1 MGRVDSLEKTLMLG
15 GIGGR
20 RRRGRQMAGWHHWL
34 DGCESQWTLGVGD
47 GQGGLAC
54 CDSWGRKE
62 LDTTERLMWSDLIWT
77 HKYLIIYSNTG
88 GGNNNPS
95 QYSCLENSMDRGA
108 WWATVHGVAE
118 LDTTERLSN
127 WAHIFKYS
135 LKQCLFQNLSISQR
149 FRCYLKLLFI
159 LPGIIFFSQNG
170 IIGLSFT
177 CNN

>member
-34 DGCESQWTLGVGD
+34 DGCESQWTLGVDD

-95 QYSCLENSMDRGA
+95 QYSCLENSMDRSLVGYSP
-108 WWATVHGVAE
+108 WGCRVGHDWAT
-118 LDTTERLSN
+118 
-127 WAHIFKYS
+127 AHIFKYS